1 MMNNQHM
8 NSAQPRNSRNRKRQS
23 SKVGRYLKD
32 VPVPSHRRRR
42 RRRKL
47 NPRFIAL
54 MAVLLAMLI
63 GIALGIRSCS
73 KPKLTGRWNID
84 GTTVYEFGKNGK
96 GALILM
102 TARYEFHYEIDGDTL
117 KIDFIDDAAL
127 DAKYTFEV
135 DKKVLFMT
143 GGPGDA
149 RSEYVLN
156 KID

>member
-1 MMNNQHM
+1 MNNQYM
-8 NSAQPRNSRNRKRQS
+8 NSAQPRNSQNRKRQS
-23 SKVGRYLKD
+23 KKVGRYLKD
-32 VPVPSHRRRR
+32 VPVPSRCRRR

-47 NPRFIAL
+47 NPRFVAL

-73 KPKLTGRWNID
+73 KPKLTGRWDVD
-84 GTTVYEFGKNGK
+84 GTTVYEFGKNGQ
-96 GALILM
+96 GALVLM
-102 TARYEFHYEIDGDTL
+102 TAQYEFHYEIDGDTL

-127 DAKYTFEV
+127 DARYTFEV
-135 DKKVLFMT
+135 DKNILFMT

-156 KID
+156 KIG